1 MKIFNRFLLLSLFIL
16 TSCRTHFVATS
27 HDKQLYKI
35 TSNNPTDTLS
45 DIEKY
50 LKPFRDSL
58 YHTMNEVIGEAMGDF
73 LKEKPSGS
81 LGNLVV
87 DAMLYEARN
96 SKFQI
101 PNKDSQHTTYNLQ
114 LISGAITN
122 PGGLRMNQIPKG
134 TITKG
139 KIFELLPFENELVIV
154 EVKGK
159 IVKQWLELIKNNG
172 GWPMAGDITL
182 FSTGLPNFQE
192 DATYYIATNDY
203 VANGG
208 DNCSFLIPCKKYST
222 GKTIRD
228 LVIAFIQK
236 SKTIVPNKTASFP
249 HIGE

>member
-1 MKIFNRFLLLSLFIL
+1 
-16 TSCRTHFVATS
+16 
-27 HDKQLYKI
+27 
-35 TSNNPTDTLS
+35 
-45 DIEKY
+45 
-50 LKPFRDSL
+50 
-58 YHTMNEVIGEAMGDF
+58 
-73 LKEKPSGS
+73 
-81 LGNLVV
+81 
-87 DAMLYEARN
+87 
-96 SKFQI
+96 
-101 PNKDSQHTTYNLQ
+101 
-114 LISGAITN
+114 
-122 PGGLRMNQIPKG
+122 
-134 TITKG
+134 
-139 KIFELLPFENELVIV
+139 V

-192 DATYYIATNDY
+192 DAIYYIATNDY